1 MRKYIFYFILG
12 ISGLAFSASPPYH
25 IKDSAIQGNFEDI
38 YNKVDSLNRST
49 NTEPKSDTAPRTNVT
64 PSRAGQTI
72 YNSTDDQICY
82 ATGTVKSSWCYQNK
96 TTPCSH

>member
-1 MRKYIFYFILG
+1 MRKYILYLVLG

-38 YNKVDSLNRST
+38 YNKVDALNRST
-49 NTEPKSDTAPRTNVT
+49 NTAPISDSAPRTNVT
-64 PSRAGQTI
+64 PQHAGQMI

-82 ATGTVKSSWCYQNK
+82 ATGTVKSSWSYQNK
-96 TTPCSH
+96 TTACSH